1 MATSSPVSSPER
13 PRPQSPGVGGVP
25 LSSAIGNVLRFVL
38 SSHAS
43 AGSPGDD
50 PDGFPLSPTYCARL
64 LDDDGELCRKL
75 ASVIEQCIE
84 EGRIPGPPAVDGIPV
99 AEEGPEEEWE
109 AVLLEKGAES
119 KLMYDAVEFELHVQ
133 EPYFTQLRA
142 ETKTVEGRLATG
154 NYNRITQGSLL
165 LFNKCLLLNVEA
177 VRKYRSFS
185 EMLQAEIISNVL
197 PGISSIEEGVK
208 VYRKFYTEEKE
219 NSYGV
224 LAISVSKPSHQPYI
238 TMTDILAALGYDG
251 LGRLLGMA
259 KTAGTVLDGLPPPR
273 SALISSCMRMHQ
285 PNVKG
290 CSLAD
295 AARALAKHVHRS
307 TKGWWGDFNGSDL
320 SKNEL
325 AYGAIDSLLRDCCW
339 MNVHLTQPYGPVFEI
354 RVQEGYGARWSQ
366 DGSKVQVGVF
376 YFFRLLMFLLDADV
390 IM

>member
-119 KLMYDAVEFELHVQ
+119 KL
-133 EPYFTQLRA
+133 
-142 ETKTVEGRLATG
+142 
-154 NYNRITQGSLL
+154 
-165 LFNKCLLLNVEA
+165 A

-197 PGISSIEEGVK
+197 PGISSIEEG
-208 VYRKFYTEEKE
+208 
-219 NSYGV
+219 
-224 LAISVSKPSHQPYI
+224 I
-238 TMTDILAALGYDG
+238 G
-251 LGRLLGMA
+251 L
-259 KTAGTVLDGLPPPR
+259 
-273 SALISSCMRMHQ
+273 
-285 PNVKG
+285 
-290 CSLAD
+290 
-295 AARALAKHVHRS
+295 
-307 TKGWWGDFNGSDL
+307 
-320 SKNEL
+320 
-325 AYGAIDSLLRDCCW
+325 
-339 MNVHLTQPYGPVFEI
+339 
-354 RVQEGYGARWSQ
+354 
-366 DGSKVQVGVF
+366 
-376 YFFRLLMFLLDADV
+376 
-390 IM
+390 